1 MRTRILL
8 ILAALAAPAL
18 GQEAQTSISETIERA
33 IAGYQRAWLPKQKE
47 LNKLV
52 VVVDPADLGSER
64 EALFSLQAAGHLLH
78 LIQRGGGVPVLTRV
92 DEAPAPDCV
101 NGSAVALATH
111 AKRSRCHL
119 AIRLV
124 SQERSDAP
132 LPASREDGAL
142 PPSTK
147 PEARRL
153 ANLVAFSLGDGA
165 TAGIVGTAASPPI
178 ETPVVTMSLLM
189 PPASA
194 DALATRKAGRD
205 QAERIYHGLSAF
217 AIAQRPA
224 LDACRG
230 AVPEGDPATSQ
241 PVPLHTPQMPRP
253 EKMRLAARQI
263 CPEGALP
270 PSRAAWYCDLHRKVL
285 MSDTT
290 VVYFEP
296 QVSVSGDSVTLTGAT
311 ENSLLPLG
319 LLTSLQSLGITRVDN
334 RVRLLPDESRLDGRL
349 FGACRAMMVRTF
361 KKPEETSTPMT
372 QIFYGEPLFLLDREA
387 GFYLVHSSEG
397 YIGWVRE
404 RAVQPMILEQFREY
418 AGARTAVL
426 LKDLELP
433 EGILRTGSRLQ
444 IGSEQG
450 GSIAIRRP
458 EGGVLQISA
467 NQLHVIDHTAQTERR
482 VRAAL
487 DLLYTPY
494 VFGARS
500 TIGLDC
506 SGLTGSTLERIGAS
520 PPRDAAQQFLSGKL
534 VATRWYREDMRL
546 GDLIYFIDES
556 GKIFHTGM
564 ALSATHFI
572 HSSSPEVQISCWTKG
587 DRLYE
592 SRWDERFLAAKRP

>member
-18 GQEAQTSISETIERA
+18 GQEAHTSISETIERA
-33 IAGYQRAWLPKQKE
+33 IASYQRAWLPKQKE
-47 LNKLV
+47 LKRLV

-64 EALFSLQAAGHLLH
+64 ESLFALQTAGHLHH

-92 DEAPAPDCV
+92 DEAPAPDCA
-101 NGSAVALATH
+101 NGSAVALAAH

-119 AIRLV
+119 AIRLLTGEA
-124 SQERSDAP
+124 SEQIL
-132 LPASREDGAL
+132 LPAG
-142 PPSTK
+142 K
-147 PEARRL
+147 PEVGEL
-153 ANLVAFSLGDGA
+153 AKKMAVGLGSGA
-165 TAGIVGTAASPPI
+165 TAGILGVKDRPTLD
-178 ETPVVTMSLLM
+178 TPAVTIILDL

-205 QAERIYHGLSAF
+205 QAESLYKALAAC
-217 AIAQRPA
+217 AIANRAA

-230 AVPEGDPATSQ
+230 SVPEGDPATSQ

-270 PSRAAWYCDLHRKVL
+270 PSRAAWYCDLHRKIL

-290 VVYFEP
+290 VVHFEP
-296 QVSVSGDSVTLTGAT
+296 QVTVSDDSVMLAGTT
-311 ENSLLPLG
+311 ESSLLPLG
-319 LLTSLQSLGITRVDN
+319 LVTSLQSLGITRVEN
-334 RVRLLPDESRLDGRL
+334 RVRLLPDESRLDGQL

-361 KKPEETSTPMT
+361 KKPDETSTPMT

-397 YIGWVRE
+397 YLGWVRE
-404 RAVQPMILEQFREY
+404 RAVQTMVLEQFREY

-426 LKDLELP
+426 LEDLQSP

-444 IGSEQG
+444 VGSEQG

-458 EGGVLQISA
+458 EGGTLQIPA
-467 NQLHVIDHTAQTERR
+467 DALRVIDHTAAAEQR

-506 SGLTGSTLERIGAS
+506 SGLTGSTLERIGGS

-534 VATRWYREDMRL
+534 VATRWYRGDMRL
-546 GDLIYFIDES
+546 GDLIYFLDES

-564 ALSATHFI
+564 ALNASHFI

-592 SRWDERFLAAKRP
+592 QRWDERFLAAKRP